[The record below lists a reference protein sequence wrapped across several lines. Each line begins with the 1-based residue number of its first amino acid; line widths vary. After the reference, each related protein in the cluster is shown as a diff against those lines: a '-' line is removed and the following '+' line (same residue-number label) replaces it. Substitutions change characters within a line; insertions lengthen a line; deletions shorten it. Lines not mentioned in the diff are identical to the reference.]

1 MSDKIVHD
9 AEYYIVELQN
19 REKWAAEDAD
29 LEVRLAALREELPFD
44 PLDFIKFNMP
54 DALKVTQ
61 KVNAV
66 D

>member
-1 MSDKIVHD
+1 V
-9 AEYYIVELQN
+9 N
-19 REKWAAEDAD
+19 RKVVRWPFSVPILVKPQDAD